1 MKKRL
6 IVTMLAASMLIG
18 SLAGCGGSS
27 ASDNAGSGNQAAGAS
42 GTETGS
48 AEAGTVDTSEE
59 VNLVLYL
66 YGSEGVANKD
76 ILAALNEKLKEKINA
91 TLEVKYIDWGDI
103 STKYPLLWS
112 AGEDFDMAYGGAS
125 TVMPYATLAKQD
137 ALVDITDMLDQ
148 YAPTL
153 KAAITQDAW
162 DSVTVGGRI
171 YGVPST
177 YSEFSSAYGFVSR
190 TDRMKEYGIDSI
202 DSIEDMEAYMD
213 ASVAAGRIPLN
224 GTSNMGPEMYKMFTM
239 TTNQWIQTPG
249 ISDFYLVGDL
259 NDPENII
266 SPIFTDEFE
275 DFAVKM
281 KDWADKGYW
290 PTDVLAATTDDKDNF
305 LNDMADAYI
314 SHQPDW
320 TGQYGTMQTKL
331 PGVDTEFFCFPETT
345 GTIVATSGSA
355 NMTLINA
362 NSKNKER
369 TLMMI
374 ELLMTDKECYDL
386 LQYGIEGR
394 QYEIQD
400 GKIVKPASY
409 NEEKDAGGF
418 CAWAMRTDDLSI
430 PYASEDERRYTLNEE
445 WKKVAVQNP
454 YTGFSFDD
462 TDVSAELS
470 AISNVNSQLGMQ
482 IMLGKTAQDPK
493 DAVAEYRKQLEA
505 AGINDVIEAV
515 KTQYADFLAS
525 KSGTAYSLKTVRK
538 KISGHENV
546 RERQPDGVHGI

>member
-27 ASDNAGSGNQAAGAS
+27 ASGNAGSGNQAAGTS

-103 STKYPLLWS
+103 ATKYPLLWS

-162 DSVTVGGRI
+162 DSATVGGRI

-249 ISDFYLVGDL
+249 ISDYYLVGDL

-369 TLMMI
+369 ALMMI

-386 LQYGIEGR
+386 LQYGISGI
-394 QYEIQD
+394 QYEIHD
-400 GKIVKPASY
+400 G
-409 NEEKDAGGF
+409 
-418 CAWAMRTDDLSI
+418 
-430 PYASEDERRYTLNEE
+430 
-445 WKKVAVQNP
+445 
-454 YTGFSFDD
+454 
-462 TDVSAELS
+462 
-470 AISNVNSQLGMQ
+470 
-482 IMLGKTAQDPK
+482 
-493 DAVAEYRKQLEA
+493 
-505 AGINDVIEAV
+505 
-515 KTQYADFLAS
+515 
-525 KSGTAYSLKTVRK
+525 
-538 KISGHENV
+538 
-546 RERQPDGVHGI
+546 

>member
-1 MKKRL
+1 
-6 IVTMLAASMLIG
+6 
-18 SLAGCGGSS
+18 
-27 ASDNAGSGNQAAGAS
+27 
-42 GTETGS
+42 
-48 AEAGTVDTSEE
+48 
-59 VNLVLYL
+59 
-66 YGSEGVANKD
+66 
-76 ILAALNEKLKEKINA
+76 
-91 TLEVKYIDWGDI
+91 
-103 STKYPLLWS
+103 
-112 AGEDFDMAYGGAS
+112 
-125 TVMPYATLAKQD
+125 
-137 ALVDITDMLDQ
+137 
-148 YAPTL
+148 
-153 KAAITQDAW
+153 
-162 DSVTVGGRI
+162 
-171 YGVPST
+171 
-177 YSEFSSAYGFVSR
+177 
-190 TDRMKEYGIDSI
+190 
-202 DSIEDMEAYMD
+202 
-213 ASVAAGRIPLN
+213 
-224 GTSNMGPEMYKMFTM
+224 
-239 TTNQWIQTPG
+239 
-249 ISDFYLVGDL
+249 
-259 NDPENII
+259 
-266 SPIFTDEFE
+266 
-275 DFAVKM
+275 
-281 KDWADKGYW
+281 
-290 PTDVLAATTDDKDNF
+290 
-305 LNDMADAYI
+305 MADAYI

-369 TLMMI
+369 ALMMI

-454 YTGFSFDD
+454 YTGFTFDD

-525 KSGTAYSLKTVRK
+525 K
-538 KISGHENV
+538 
-546 RERQPDGVHGI
+546 

>member
-27 ASDNAGSGNQAAGAS
+27 ASGNAGSGNQAAGTS

-103 STKYPLLWS
+103 ATKYPLLWS

-153 KAAITQDAW
+153 KATITQDAW
-162 DSVTVGGRI
+162 DSATVGGRI

-249 ISDFYLVGDL
+249 ISDYYLVGDL

-369 TLMMI
+369 ALMMI

-430 PYASEDERRYTLNEE
+430 PYATEDERRYTLNEE

-525 KSGTAYSLKTVRK
+525 K
-538 KISGHENV
+538 
-546 RERQPDGVHGI
+546 